1 MDGPDRRR
9 RLTRS
14 NKALFLERGCEAS
27 RIEPELWARA
37 YQFAVPSREAEARAM
52 PAELVGGRLEP
63 AACLAPAA

>member
-9 RLTRS
+9 RFTET
-14 NKALFLERGCEAS
+14 NKALFLERGCETS

-37 YQFAVPSREAEARAM
+37 YQFAVPWIEADARAV
-52 PAELVGGRLEP
+52 PADLAGEPLEP